1 MLNCV
6 FFIIGPNFYG
16 TKEKKEIILPHDFF
30 DYFGLVEFVQTK
42 IGEGFAIFMLYSN
55 FGKTITNLPIVIYFC
70 FLVAEK

>member
-16 TKEKKEIILPHDFF
+16 TKGKKEEIILPHDFFF

-42 IGEGFAIFMLYSN
+42 IGEGFAIFMLNSN
-55 FGKTITNLPIVIYFC
+55 F
-70 FLVAEK
+70 